1 MTLKNKGGQP
11 IAQVGQILDLK
22 VLAGRKGAQ
31 KRLPQTRF
39 GGPEENI

>member
-1 MTLKNKGGQP
+1 MVVKNRGGQP
-11 IAQVGQILDLK
+11 IVQVGQILDLK